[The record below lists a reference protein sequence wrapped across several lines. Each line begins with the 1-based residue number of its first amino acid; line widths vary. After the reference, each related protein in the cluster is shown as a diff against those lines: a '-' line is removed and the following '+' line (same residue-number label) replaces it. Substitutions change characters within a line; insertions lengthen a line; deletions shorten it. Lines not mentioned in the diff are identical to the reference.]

1 MSTSCISSSTSS
13 TLVSKLAAPR
23 QALSFLYP
31 IGIPRAFRKLPR
43 GNDSNKPIR
52 MVSSTVGLEAWFISS
67 LASAGHC
74 QEHSPKPLQPVTFFT
89 SHRPN
94 LSTKSLQ
101 STKLVPRPRNYTDD
115 TQFEAE
121 GEKIHNDANQ
131 TRKEL
136 MELVDQYHG
145 TSYTHQLPVIEP
157 PNLYQ
162 PSNGPHLQVSDEE
175 EDEWPPPHA
184 AWPADDITK
193 EKLKE
198 LESALK
204 YFYTTDPEEVYQI
217 YRELPEPRAPYLEAN
232 LRHMLLRHLSIVE
245 RKDGHSMLRYF
256 SVVDDM
262 KSTAIPLTVSEWTSA
277 ISFASKYVAKAT
289 ETEVESA
296 LKMWREME
304 HIAGVRGNSATFN
317 VLYDV
322 ATKAGKFTL
331 GEMIYKEMIARGLE
345 YNRFHYVSMIFTCG
359 LKRDGDGAR
368 AAYAA
373 LVDAGEIVD
382 TVVLNAMISA
392 LIKSYEPSAALN
404 IYERMKNMH
413 AKRTSTQEW
422 HRHFKNR
429 REVKR
434 ALTRMALEFKHD
446 PEGRAKVQQT
456 SIVCPDLQTYRLLI
470 NHFAVTEGEIDKA
483 GQYLEE
489 MGLFNVPLHGALF
502 LSLFKG
508 FCIHGGT
515 RYTKWTSVRLESVW
529 KAYLKALNTGVEDIY
544 MSTWIVTNVLKA
556 FATCSG
562 KARATE
568 IWRDIREL
576 WKPDERQLNAIM
588 PDLYRIG
595 IPEMG

>member
-1 MSTSCISSSTSS
+1 
-13 TLVSKLAAPR
+13 
-23 QALSFLYP
+23 
-31 IGIPRAFRKLPR
+31 
-43 GNDSNKPIR
+43 
-52 MVSSTVGLEAWFISS
+52 MVSSTFGLEAWFISS

-74 QEHSPKPLQPVTFFT
+74 HKHSPKPLHPVTFFI

-94 LSTKSLQ
+94 VSTIGLQ
-101 STKLVPRPRNYTDD
+101 STKTIPRRRNYTDN
-115 TQFEAE
+115 TQSEAE
-121 GEKIHNDANQ
+121 EKKITNEANQ
-131 TRKEL
+131 TREEL

-145 TSYTHQLPVIEP
+145 SSYTHQLPLMEP

-162 PSNGPHLQVSDEE
+162 PSHGPHLQVSDEE
-175 EDEWPPPHA
+175 EDEWPPPHQ
-184 AWPADDITK
+184 AWPSNDETK

-204 YFYTTDPEEVYQI
+204 NFYTTDAETVYQI
-217 YRELPEPRAPYLEAN
+217 YRELPEPRVPYLEAN

-245 RKDGHSMLRYF
+245 RKDEHSMLRYF

-289 ETEVESA
+289 EAEVESA

-304 HIAGVRGNSATFN
+304 HIAGVKGNNATFN

-322 ATKAGKFTL
+322 ACKAGKFTL
-331 GEMIYKEMIARGLE
+331 GEMIYKEMIARGFE

-359 LKRDGDGAR
+359 LKSDGDGAR

-404 IYERMKNMH
+404 IYERMKVMH
-413 AKRTSTQEW
+413 AERAGTQEW

-434 ALTRMALEFKHD
+434 ALLRMALEFKHD
-446 PEGRAKVQQT
+446 PEGRAKVQQ
-456 SIVCPDLQTYRLLI
+456 SSVVCPDLQTYRLLV
-470 NHFAVTEGEIDKA
+470 NHFAVTEGELDKA
-483 GQYLEE
+483 AKFLEE

-508 FCIHGGT
+508 FCLHGGT
-515 RYTKWTSVRLESVW
+515 RYTKWTGARLENVW
-529 KAYLKALNTGVEDIY
+529 KAYLKALDNGVEDIY

-556 FATCSG
+556 FTTCSSQ
-562 KARATE
+562 ARTIEA
-568 IWRDIREL
+568 WREIRER
-576 WKPDERQLNAIM
+576 WQPDERQLNAIM
-588 PDLYRIG
+588 PDLYRLG
-595 IPEMG
+595 IPENE